1 MFRFAHSIFFFA
13 FLLIPALTAVFVL
26 FMIRRKRAMDLY
38 GENSLLKILA
48 PEFSIAKPIIKFVLF
63 SLAIAAMVM
72 ALADLQ
78 SGSRIEKVKRKG
90 IDLVICLDVSNSM
103 LAQDIRPNRLE
114 RAKQAISKLTDK
126 LEGDRIGLVVFA
138 GKAFTQLP
146 ITTDYAAAK
155 LFVSTVNTNMVA
167 TQGTNIGDA
176 LKLAISSF
184 GETKHNKAIVLITDG
199 EDHEGQ
205 VLEQA
210 EAAAKAG
217 IILYTIGMG
226 LPEGVPIPVFDGDVQ
241 TGYKK
246 DRDGN
251 TIISRLDESILKQI
265 ANVGKGM
272 YVRASNSDAG
282 LNTVFD
288 DLEKIEKSDIES
300 KQFSDFESRFQ
311 YFAGLALLMLVL
323 DLFVFERKTRWIKN
337 IKLFGDF

>member
-13 FLLIPALTAVFVL
+13 FLLIPVISAVFVL
-26 FMIRRKRAMDLY
+26 FMIRRKRDMDKY
-38 GENSLLKILA
+38 GESNLLKILA
-48 PEFSIAKPIIKFVLF
+48 PEFSTAKPIIKFVLY
-63 SLAIAAMVM
+63 SLAVAAVVM

-90 IDLVICLDVSNSM
+90 IDLIICLDVSNSM
-103 LAQDIRPNRLE
+103 LAQDIRPYRLE
-114 RAKQAISKLTDK
+114 RAKQAIFKLIDK
-126 LEGDRIGLVVFA
+126 LEGDRIGLIVFA
-138 GKAFTQLP
+138 GKAYTQLP

-155 LFVSTVNTNMVA
+155 LFVSTVNTGMVP
-167 TQGTNIGDA
+167 TQGTAIGEA
-176 LKLAISSF
+176 IKLAASSF
-184 GETKHNKAIVLITDG
+184 GDTRHNKAIVLITDG

-210 EAAAKAG
+210 ESASKSG

-226 LPEGVPIPVFDGDVQ
+226 LSEGAPIPVFEGDVQ

-246 DRDGN
+246 DKDGN
-251 TIISRLDESILKQI
+251 TIISRLDEATLKQI

-282 LNTVFD
+282 LNTVFE

-311 YFAGLALLMLVL
+311 YFAGLALLILVL
-323 DLFVFERKTRWIKN
+323 DLFVFERKRRWIRN
-337 IKLFGDF
+337 IKLFEDF

>member
-13 FLLIPALTAVFVL
+13 FLLIPVISAVFVL
-26 FMIRRKRAMDLY
+26 FMIRRKRDMDKY
-38 GENSLLKILA
+38 GESNLLKILA
-48 PEFSIAKPIIKFVLF
+48 PEFSTAKPIIKFVLY
-63 SLAIAAMVM
+63 SLAVAAVVM

-90 IDLVICLDVSNSM
+90 IDLIICLDVSNSM
-103 LAQDIRPNRLE
+103 LAQDIRPYRLE
-114 RAKQAISKLTDK
+114 RAKQAIFKLIDK
-126 LEGDRIGLVVFA
+126 LEGDRIGLIVFA
-138 GKAFTQLP
+138 GKAYTQLP

-155 LFVSTVNTNMVA
+155 LFVSTVNTGMVP
-167 TQGTNIGDA
+167 TQGTAIGEA
-176 LKLAISSF
+176 IKLASSSF
-184 GETKHNKAIVLITDG
+184 GDTRHNKAIVLITDG

-210 EAAAKAG
+210 ESASKSG

-226 LPEGVPIPVFDGDVQ
+226 LSEGAPIPVFEGDVQ

-246 DRDGN
+246 DKDGN
-251 TIISRLDESILKQI
+251 TIISRLDEATLKQI

-282 LNTVFD
+282 LNTVFE

-311 YFAGLALLMLVL
+311 YFAGLALLILVL
-323 DLFVFERKTRWIKN
+323 DLFVFERKTRWIRN
-337 IKLFGDF
+337 IKLFEDF

>member
-1 MFRFAHSIFFFA
+1 
-13 FLLIPALTAVFVL
+13 
-26 FMIRRKRAMDLY
+26 
-38 GENSLLKILA
+38 
-48 PEFSIAKPIIKFVLF
+48 
-63 SLAIAAMVM
+63 MVT

-90 IDLVICLDVSNSM
+90 IDLMICLDVSNSM

-126 LEGDRIGLVVFA
+126 LEGDRIGLIVFA
-138 GKAFTQLP
+138 GRAYTQLP

-155 LFVSTVNTNMVA
+155 LFVSIVNTGMVP
-167 TQGTNIGDA
+167 TQGTDIGDA
-176 LKLAISSF
+176 IKLAVSGF

-210 EAAAKAG
+210 EAASKAG

-226 LPEGVPIPVFDGDVQ
+226 LPEGAPIPVSEGDIQ

-251 TIISRLDESILKQI
+251 TIISRLDENILKQI
-265 ANVGKGM
+265 ASVGKGM

-282 LNTVFD
+282 LNTEFE

-311 YFAGLALLMLVL
+311 YFAGLALLILIL
-323 DLFVFERKTRWIKN
+323 DLFIFERRTRWIKN
-337 IKLFGDF
+337 IKLFRDF

>member
-13 FLLIPALTAVFVL
+13 FLLIPLLSALFIW
-26 FMIRRKRAMDLY
+26 FMIRRKKSMDLY
-38 GENSLLKILA
+38 GEYTLLKILA
-48 PEFSIAKPIIKFVLF
+48 PEYSTAKPIVKFVLY
-63 SLAIAAMVM
+63 SLALAAMIM

-78 SGSRIEKVKRKG
+78 SGSKIEKVKRKG
-90 IDLVICLDVSNSM
+90 IDLMICLDVSNSM
-103 LAQDIRPNRLE
+103 LAQDIRPCRLE

-126 LEGDRIGLVVFA
+126 LEGDRIGLIVFA
-138 GKAFTQLP
+138 GKAYTQLP

-155 LFVSTVNTNMVA
+155 LFVNTVSTGMVP
-167 TQGTNIGDA
+167 TQGTAIGDA
-176 LKLAISSF
+176 IKLAVSSF
-184 GETKHNKAIVLITDG
+184 GESKHNKAIVLITDG

-210 EAAAKAG
+210 DAAAKAG
-217 IILYTIGMG
+217 TILYTIGMG
-226 LPEGVPIPVFDGDVQ
+226 LPEGAPIPVFQDDIQ

-251 TIISRLDESILKQI
+251 TIMSRLDETTLKEI

-311 YFAGLALLMLVL
+311 FFAALALMILVL
-323 DLFVFERKTRWIKN
+323 DLFVFERKTKWIKN
-337 IKLFGDF
+337 IKLFR

>member
-1 MFRFAHSIFFFA
+1 MFRFAHSVSFFA
-13 FLLIPALTAVFVL
+13 LLLIPLVTAVFVL
-26 FMIRRKRAMDLY
+26 FMIRRKKAMDRY

-48 PEFSIAKPIIKFVLF
+48 PEFSTAKPIIKFVLY
-63 SLAIAAMVM
+63 SLALAAMVM

-90 IDLVICLDVSNSM
+90 IDLMICLDVSNSM

-126 LEGDRIGLVVFA
+126 LEGDRIGLIVFA
-138 GKAFTQLP
+138 GRAYTQLP

-155 LFVSTVNTNMVA
+155 LFVSIVNTGMVP
-167 TQGTNIGDA
+167 TQGTDIGDA
-176 LKLAISSF
+176 IKLAVSGF

-210 EAAAKAG
+210 EAASKAG

-226 LPEGVPIPVFDGDVQ
+226 LPEGAPIPVSEGDIQ

-251 TIISRLDESILKQI
+251 TIISRLDENILKQI
-265 ANVGKGM
+265 ASVGKGM

-282 LNTVFD
+282 LNTEFE

-311 YFAGLALLMLVL
+311 YFAGLALLILIL
-323 DLFVFERKTRWIKN
+323 DLFIFERRTRWIKN
-337 IKLFGDF
+337 IKLFRDF

>member
-1 MFRFAHSIFFFA
+1 MFRFAHSVFFFA
-13 FLLIPALTAVFVL
+13 FLLIPVMTAVFVL
-26 FMIRRKRAMDLY
+26 FMIRRKRASDLY

-48 PEFSIAKPIIKFVLF
+48 PEVSTAKPVIKFILY
-63 SLAIAAMVM
+63 SLSLVAMIM

-90 IDLVICLDVSNSM
+90 IDLMICLDVSNSM

-126 LEGDRIGLVVFA
+126 LEGDRIGLVIFA
-138 GKAFTQLP
+138 GKAYTQLP

-155 LFVSTVNTNMVA
+155 LFVSTVNTDMVP
-167 TQGTNIGDA
+167 TQGTDISDA
-176 LKLAISSF
+176 IKLSVSGF

-205 VLEQA
+205 VLDQA
-210 EAAAKAG
+210 EAAARAG

-226 LPEGVPIPVFDGDVQ
+226 LPEGVPIPVIEGGVQ

-251 TIISRLDESILKQI
+251 TIITKLDETILKQI

-282 LNTVFD
+282 LNTVFE

-311 YFAGLALLMLVL
+311 YFAGLALLILIL

>member
-1 MFRFAHSIFFFA
+1 
-13 FLLIPALTAVFVL
+13 
-26 FMIRRKRAMDLY
+26 MDKY
-38 GENSLLKILA
+38 GESNLLKILA
-48 PEFSIAKPIIKFVLF
+48 PEFSTAKPIIKFVLY
-63 SLAIAAMVM
+63 SLAVAAVVM

-90 IDLVICLDVSNSM
+90 IDLIICLDVSNSM
-103 LAQDIRPNRLE
+103 LAQDIRPYRLE
-114 RAKQAISKLTDK
+114 RAKQAIFKLIDK
-126 LEGDRIGLVVFA
+126 LEGDRIGLIVFA
-138 GKAFTQLP
+138 GKAYTQLP

-155 LFVSTVNTNMVA
+155 LFVSTVNTGMVP
-167 TQGTNIGDA
+167 TQGTAIGEA
-176 LKLAISSF
+176 IKLAASSF
-184 GETKHNKAIVLITDG
+184 GDTRHNKAIVLITDG

-210 EAAAKAG
+210 ESASKSG

-226 LPEGVPIPVFDGDVQ
+226 LSEGAPIPVFEGDVQ

-246 DRDGN
+246 DKDGN
-251 TIISRLDESILKQI
+251 TIISRLDEATLKQI

-282 LNTVFD
+282 LNTVFE

-311 YFAGLALLMLVL
+311 YFAGLALLILVL
-323 DLFVFERKTRWIKN
+323 DLFVFERKTRWIRN
-337 IKLFGDF
+337 IKLFEDF

>member
-1 MFRFAHSIFFFA
+1 MFRFAHSVFFFA
-13 FLLIPALTAVFVL
+13 FLLIPVMTAVFVL
-26 FMIRRKRAMDLY
+26 FMIRRKKAMDRY

-48 PEFSIAKPIIKFVLF
+48 PEFSTAKPIIKFVLY
-63 SLAIAAMVM
+63 SLALAAMVT

-90 IDLVICLDVSNSM
+90 IDLMICLDVSNSM

-126 LEGDRIGLVVFA
+126 LEGDRIGLIVFA
-138 GKAFTQLP
+138 GRAYTQLP

-155 LFVSTVNTNMVA
+155 LFVSIVNTGMVP
-167 TQGTNIGDA
+167 TQGTDIGDA
-176 LKLAISSF
+176 IKLAVSGF

-210 EAAAKAG
+210 EAASKAG

-226 LPEGVPIPVFDGDVQ
+226 LPEGAPIPVSEGDIQ

-251 TIISRLDESILKQI
+251 TIISRLDENILKQI
-265 ANVGKGM
+265 ASVGKGM

-282 LNTVFD
+282 LNTEFE

-311 YFAGLALLMLVL
+311 YFAGLALLILIL
-323 DLFVFERKTRWIKN
+323 DLFIFERRTRWIKN
-337 IKLFGDF
+337 IKLFRDF

>member
-1 MFRFAHSIFFFA
+1 MFRFAHSVSFFA
-13 FLLIPALTAVFVL
+13 LLLIPLFTAVFIL
-26 FMIRRKRAMDLY
+26 FMIRRKKAMDRY

-48 PEFSIAKPIIKFVLF
+48 PEFSTAKPIIKFVLY
-63 SLAIAAMVM
+63 SLALAAMVT

-90 IDLVICLDVSNSM
+90 IDLMICLDVSNSM

-126 LEGDRIGLVVFA
+126 LEGDRIGLIVFA
-138 GKAFTQLP
+138 GRAYTQLP

-155 LFVSTVNTNMVA
+155 LFVSIVNTGMVP
-167 TQGTNIGDA
+167 TQGTDIGDA
-176 LKLAISSF
+176 IKLAVSGF

-210 EAAAKAG
+210 EAASKAG

-226 LPEGVPIPVFDGDVQ
+226 LPEGAPIPVSEGDIQ

-251 TIISRLDESILKQI
+251 TIISRLDENILKQI
-265 ANVGKGM
+265 ASVGKGM

-282 LNTVFD
+282 LNTEFE

-311 YFAGLALLMLVL
+311 YFAGLALLILIL
-323 DLFVFERKTRWIKN
+323 DLFIFERRTRWIKN
-337 IKLFGDF
+337 IKLFRDF

>member
-13 FLLIPALTAVFVL
+13 FLLIPVISAVFVL
-26 FMIRRKRAMDLY
+26 FMIRRKRDMDKY
-38 GENSLLKILA
+38 GESNLLKILA
-48 PEFSIAKPIIKFVLF
+48 PEFSTAKPIIKFVLY
-63 SLAIAAMVM
+63 SLAVAAVVM

-90 IDLVICLDVSNSM
+90 IDLIICLDVSNSM
-103 LAQDIRPNRLE
+103 LAQDIRPYRLE
-114 RAKQAISKLTDK
+114 RAKQAIFKLIDK
-126 LEGDRIGLVVFA
+126 LEGDRIGLIVFA
-138 GKAFTQLP
+138 GKAYTQLP

-155 LFVSTVNTNMVA
+155 LFVSTVNTGMVP
-167 TQGTNIGDA
+167 TQGTAIGEA
-176 LKLAISSF
+176 IKLAASSF
-184 GETKHNKAIVLITDG
+184 GDTRHNKAIVLITDG

-210 EAAAKAG
+210 ESASKSG

-226 LPEGVPIPVFDGDVQ
+226 LSEGAPIPVFEGDVQ

-246 DRDGN
+246 DKDGN
-251 TIISRLDESILKQI
+251 TIISRLDEATLKQI

-282 LNTVFD
+282 LNTVFE

-311 YFAGLALLMLVL
+311 YFAGLALLILVL
-323 DLFVFERKTRWIKN
+323 DLFVFERKTRWIRN
-337 IKLFGDF
+337 IKLFEDF